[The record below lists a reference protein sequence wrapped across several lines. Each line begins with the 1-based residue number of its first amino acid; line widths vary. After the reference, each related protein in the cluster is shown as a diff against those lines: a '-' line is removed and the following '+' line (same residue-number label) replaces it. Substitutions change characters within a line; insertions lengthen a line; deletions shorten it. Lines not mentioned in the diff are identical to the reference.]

1 MRASAFDE
9 RELEKGRR
17 GGKRREMISRKFG
30 RRCGGVVGGKV
41 VVVEGW
47 LRCRLSGVRE
57 QKQKYVK
64 SVIGRRGSCLGV
76 EDEVVGG

>member
-9 RELEKGRR
+9 RELERGRK
-17 GGKRREMISRKFG
+17 GGKRREVMPRKFG
-30 RRCGGVVGGKV
+30 RRCEGVVEGEIV
-41 VVVEGW
+41 IVEGW